1 MKKTILIVED
11 NPADR
16 NHQPIYPSLQNTRH
30 PTLLRISHRSPIVV
44 NHQTPDM
51 MLLDL
56 NLPDSLDTDTLQIV
70 SKMAKNI
77 PIIVLTGHNNQ
88 DIALRSI
95 QQGFQDFLRKGEFDE
110 RILEKSILFSLERY
124 AILQR
129 LDTANHKITTL
140 NKALENK
147 VLERTQD
154 LADSQKE
161 LIKHLHI
168 RENFIRNITHEV
180 RTPLTGILGAIQLL
194 ESRDLADDVALLF
207 GIIQSP
213 ASKFTIF

>member
-16 NHQPIYPSLQNTRH
+16 KIIDRYIKAFQTACESHFCESLTEAQEW
-30 PTLLRISHRSPIVV
+30 L

-70 SKMAKNI
+70 STMAKNL

-110 RILEKSILFSLERY
+110 RILEKTILFSLERY

-161 LIKHLHI
+161 LIKHLPI
-168 RENFIRNITHEV
+168 YGKTSFATS
-180 RTPLTGILGAIQLL
+180 PMKYAPP
-194 ESRDLADDVALLF
+194 
-207 GIIQSP
+207 SP
-213 ASKFTIF
+213 AFWAPYNS